1 VVEVWPMPDIAAVR
15 GWYAEEVRYAAAVK
29 SPAIVR
35 AFAAVPRERFL
46 GPGPWLICTGSGSEK
61 YWSTEDADP
70 RCVYHNVVIGMLPE
84 KGLNNGQPGLWAHLF
99 DQLDLGLNKRV
110 LHLGCGAGYYSAILA
125 EIVGPLGRVTALDR
139 EAGLVARAVEALAP
153 WPQATAFVA
162 DAATYLPDT
171 VDLIVASAGATHP
184 LPQWLDVLP
193 PGGQLL
199 LPLTGERQWGQ
210 TLLVTRRDSAEG
222 FAARFAGYVGIYDF
236 AGVRDAQSAARLDAA
251 IRRGD
256 MASVRSLRRDAHA
269 EEESCWLHAA
279 GFCLSRL
286 ALAG

>member
-1 VVEVWPMPDIAAVR
+1 MLDVAMAR

-29 SPAIVR
+29 SQAIVR
-35 AFAAVPRERFL
+35 AFATVPRERFL

-125 EIVGPLGRVTALDR
+125 EIVGPLGCVTAVDR
-139 EAGLVARAVEALAP
+139 EVSLVARAIEALAP
-153 WPQATAFVA
+153 WPQATALAA
-162 DAATYLPDT
+162 DAATYLPGL
-171 VDLIVASAGATHP
+171 VDIIIASAGATHP
-184 LPQWLDVLP
+184 LPQWLEVLP

-210 TLLVTRRDSAEG
+210 TLLVTRRGNAEV
-222 FAARFAGYVGIYDF
+222 FAARFVGYVGIYEF
-236 AGVRDAQSAARLDAA
+236 AGVRDAQSAVRLDAA

-256 MASVRSLRRDAHA
+256 MASVMSLRRDAHA

-279 GFCLSRL
+279 DFCLSRL
-286 ALAG
+286 PP